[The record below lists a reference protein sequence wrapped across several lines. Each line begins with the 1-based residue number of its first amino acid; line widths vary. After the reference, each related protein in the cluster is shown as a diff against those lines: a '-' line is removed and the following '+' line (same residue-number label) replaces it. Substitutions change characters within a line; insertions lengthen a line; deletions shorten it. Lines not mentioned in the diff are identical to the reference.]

1 MRKKNR
7 NLFRVCWMMEKIG
20 KVGYVPVWDERLHDV
35 GKRKA
40 LRYLRENL
48 ALAFGVASGVA
59 SSPTRQGY
67 C

>member
-20 KVGYVPVWDERLHDV
+20 KVGYVPVWDERLQ
-35 GKRKA
+35 RKA
-40 LRYLRENL
+40 LRYLREYL

>member
-1 MRKKNR
+1 
-7 NLFRVCWMMEKIG
+7 MMEKIG